1 MIPGPFPQDN
11 PGSGVKEGTEWGSS
25 PRKQLRESLSPL
37 HPSGVPE
44 CTTEGRRG
52 VSGGGMGR
60 RRDGRGEEVPGQL
73 PPGNHKDI
81 CFKFQFCFPKNE
93 LEREFPSGPGLQCCS
108 STVQDTVHIP
118 VYRNTSLVWEIR
130 CQGQRKKE

>member
-52 VSGGGMGR
+52 VSGGGMGGER
-60 RRDGRGEEVPGQL
+60 RSLGSFRQGITKTSVSNSSFASPRMNWRENSPVVQGYNAVL
-73 PPGNHKDI
+73 P
-81 CFKFQFCFPKNE
+81 
-93 LEREFPSGPGLQCCS
+93 L
-108 STVQDTVHIP
+108 
-118 VYRNTSLVWEIR
+118 YRTQYTSLCTETHPWF
-130 CQGQRKKE
+130 GK